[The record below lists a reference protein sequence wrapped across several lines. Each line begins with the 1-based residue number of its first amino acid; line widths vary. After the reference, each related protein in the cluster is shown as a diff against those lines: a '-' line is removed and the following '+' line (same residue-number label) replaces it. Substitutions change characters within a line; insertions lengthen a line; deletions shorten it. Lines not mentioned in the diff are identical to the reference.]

1 MFNHF
6 IHVSGIILNDFADE
20 IILDPKLIAKHY
32 VKSWFFLD
40 LISTIPMDYIFLW
53 WDAEADFYQMV
64 HAGTGLRVDAGSY
77 WQGDHSHNSLS
88 YHVTCLF
95 PLSCLL
101 FNLIH
106 VNASAFSESVYNKP
120 FSARKKKSKTSK
132 LFVTQTYL
140 VGIRLAKLK
149 LASFQLSGQLVKGDE
164 GI

>member
-101 FNLIH
+101 FKRISFFQSLYTT
-106 VNASAFSESVYNKP
+106 SLSRLE
-120 FSARKKKSKTSK
+120 KKK
-132 LFVTQTYL
+132 
-140 VGIRLAKLK
+140 
-149 LASFQLSGQLVKGDE
+149 
-164 GI
+164 

>member
-1 MFNHF
+1 MFNNF

-106 VNASAFSESVYNKP
+106 VNASAFFRVCIQQA
-120 FSARKKKSKTSK
+120 FLGQKKKVK
-132 LFVTQTYL
+132 LQNCL
-140 VGIRLAKLK
+140 
-149 LASFQLSGQLVKGDE
+149 
-164 GI
+164 

>member
-1 MFNHF
+1 MFNLF

-95 PLSCLL
+95 PSSCLL
-101 FNLIH
+101 FNLTH
-106 VNASAFSESVYNKP
+106 VNASAFFRASV
-120 FSARKKKSKTSK
+120 
-132 LFVTQTYL
+132 
-140 VGIRLAKLK
+140 
-149 LASFQLSGQLVKGDE
+149 
-164 GI
+164 

>member
-1 MFNHF
+1 MFNLF

-101 FNLIH
+101 FNLTH
-106 VNASAFSESVYNKP
+106 VNASAFSEPLYKTSLPRLN
-120 FSARKKKSKTSK
+120 KSK
-132 LFVTQTYL
+132 
-140 VGIRLAKLK
+140 I
-149 LASFQLSGQLVKGDE
+149 
-164 GI
+164 

>member
-101 FNLIH
+101 FKRISFFQSLYTT
-106 VNASAFSESVYNKP
+106 SLSRLE
-120 FSARKKKSKTSK
+120 KKSKTSK

>member
-101 FNLIH
+101 FKRISFFQSLYTT
-106 VNASAFSESVYNKP
+106 SLSRPE
-120 FSARKKKSKTSK
+120 KKSKTSK

>member
-101 FNLIH
+101 FKRISFFQSLYTT
-106 VNASAFSESVYNKP
+106 SLSRLE
-120 FSARKKKSKTSK
+120 KKSKTSK

-140 VGIRLAKLK
+140 VGIRLPKLK

>member
-88 YHVTCLF
+88 YHLTCSF

-101 FNLIH
+101 FKRISFFQSLYTT
-106 VNASAFSESVYNKP
+106 SLSRLE
-120 FSARKKKSKTSK
+120 KKSKTSK